1 MSQPMTLPFDLTGS
15 QEQLDRKRQLAE
27 MLMQQAR
34 TPQQGQMVSG
44 HYVSPGLLGA
54 VSPIINALLAKK
66 MQDEVQTSGAELRS
80 KYNSMLADGME
91 KYFATREG
99 ASAVPMVGPLP
110 ADPTNPEMGQISGNL
125 TEAVAPDPRR
135 AAIQALTSG
144 IGPLQQ
150 LGQMDLQ
157 NIGKSSL
164 TPIELLKLAGEG
176 KFTPDSAK
184 EAAVTL
190 DPSRLKGS
198 AKPQDSWTDPYIL
211 TGPDGRPLSADG
223 RPLLVRKNTRTN
235 ETIAMGSGQTINIDT
250 QGNKAAIENSVKLL
264 GPLREQMQSSRGMIE
279 TGNRI
284 MQLSKDPQVIQG
296 FGAGVGTG
304 VAALAAK
311 LGFTG
316 PDAAAK
322 TQALMKDM
330 ATNALEAG
338 QKMKGSF
345 SDPDILFLKEAS
357 AGNINL
363 TPEAIQHAAGL
374 AMMAGHN
381 TLMDSMNQFEEVRKT
396 PGAEAIANQYP
407 RPRIGTYSLPKDLF
421 DVDSGNYATFR
432 SPLQQPAAPVGA
444 APKAGQR
451 IKFEDM

>member
-15 QEQLDRKRQLAE
+15 QEQLDQKRQLAE

-66 MQDEVQTSGAELRS
+66 MQDEVQTGGAELRS

-125 TEAVAPDPRR
+125 TEAVAPDPRK

-150 LGQMDLQ
+150 LGQMDLRS
-157 NIGKSSL
+157 IGKNSL
-164 TPIELLKLAGEG
+164 TPIEMLKLAGEG
-176 KFTPDSAK
+176 KFTPESAV
-184 EAAVTL
+184 AAATSL
-190 DPSRLKGS
+190 NPHQLKG
-198 AKPQDSWTDPYIL
+198 APKKEDNWTDPYEMNV
-211 TGPDGRPLSADG
+211 GG
-223 RPLLVRKNTRTN
+223 RPLLVRRNLKNN
-235 ETIAMGSGQTINIDT
+235 EVVAISGGQTINIDT
-250 QGNKAAIENSVKLL
+250 QGDKAAIENSVKLL
-264 GPLREQMQSSRGMIE
+264 GPLREQMQTSRGMID
-279 TGNRI
+279 TASRI

-296 FGAGVGTG
+296 FGANAGAGL
-304 VAALAAK
+304 AALSAK
-311 LGFTG
+311 LSFSG
-316 PDAAAK
+316 PDGAAK
-322 TQALMKDM
+322 TQALMKDL
-330 ATNALEAG
+330 AANALDMG

-345 SDPDILFLKEAS
+345 SDADILFLKEAA

-381 TLMDSMNQFEEVRKT
+381 TLVDARKQFDEVKKT
-396 PGAEAIANQYP
+396 PGASAIAGQYP
-407 RPRIGTYSLPKDLF
+407 APRWGSYSLPKDLF
-421 DVDSGNYATFR
+421 TSDEGSYVTFN
-432 SPLQQPAAPVGA
+432 SPLLKPPTPAGIPTPTGKT
-444 APKAGQR
+444 PAGVMSVQEWLSR
-451 IKFEDM
+451 

>member
-27 MLMQQAR
+27 MLMQQAQS
-34 TPQQGQMVSG
+34 PQQGQMISG

-66 MQDEVQTSGAELRS
+66 MQDEVQTGGAELRS

-99 ASAVPMVGPLP
+99 APAVPMVGPLP
-110 ADPTNPEMGQISGNL
+110 ADPTNPEMGQLSGNL
-125 TEAVAPDPRR
+125 TEAVAPNPRK

-157 NIGKSSL
+157 NIGKGSL
-164 TPIELLKLAGEG
+164 TPKDILSLTGYDPKSKVVAALGGGVTQLKPEQ
-176 KFTPDSAK
+176 K
-184 EAAVTL
+184 E
-190 DPSRLKGS
+190 D
-198 AKPQDSWTDPYIL
+198 WTDPYEMNV
-211 TGPDGRPLSADG
+211 SG
-223 RPLLVRKNTRTN
+223 RPLLVRRNKVNN
-235 ETIAMGSGQTINIDT
+235 EVVAISNGQVINIDT
-250 QGNKAAIENSVKLL
+250 QGNKAAIENSAKLL
-264 GPLREQMQSSRGMIE
+264 GPLREQMQTSRGMIE

-284 MQLSKDPQVIQG
+284 LQLSKDPQVLQG
-296 FGAGVGTG
+296 FGAGAGVG
-304 VAALAAK
+304 VASLAAK
-311 LGFTG
+311 LGFSG

-330 ATNALEAG
+330 ASNALEAG

-345 SDPDILFLKEAS
+345 SDADILFLKEAS

-381 TLMDSMNQFEEVRKT
+381 TLMDSMTQFEAVKKT
-396 PGAEAIANQYP
+396 PGTEALANQYP
-407 RPRIGTYSLPKDLF
+407 RPRMGRYTLPKDLF
-421 DVDSGNYATFR
+421 DVDEGNYATFR
-432 SPLQQPAAPVGA
+432 SPLQTAPKSPAGTAQPAG
-444 APKAGQR
+444 KR

>member
-1 MSQPMTLPFDLTGS
+1 MSQAMSLPFDLAGA
-15 QEQLDRKRQLAE
+15 QEQLDQKRQLAE

-54 VSPIINALLAKK
+54 VAPLINAFLAKK
-66 MQDEVQTSGAELRS
+66 VQGDVRSGGEELRG
-80 KYNSMLADGME
+80 KYNSMLSDGLE

-99 ASAVPMVGPLP
+99 APAVPLVGPMP
-110 ADPTNPEMGQISGNL
+110 ADPSNPNMGQISGNL
-125 TEAVAPDPRR
+125 TEEVAPDPRK

-144 IGPLQQ
+144 VAPLQQ

-157 NIGKSSL
+157 SLGKNSL
-164 TPIELLKLAGEG
+164 TPIEMLKLAGEG
-176 KFTPDSAK
+176 KFTPESAV
-184 EAAVTL
+184 AAATSL
-190 DPSRLKGS
+190 NPRQLKG
-198 AKPQDSWTDPYIL
+198 APKKEDNWTDPYEMNV
-211 TGPDGRPLSADG
+211 GG
-223 RPLLVRKNTRTN
+223 RPLLVRRNLKNN
-235 ETIAMGSGQTINIDT
+235 EVVAISGGQTINIDT

-264 GPLREQMQSSRGMIE
+264 GPLREQMQTSRGMID
-279 TGNRI
+279 TGSRI

-296 FGAGVGTG
+296 FGANAGVGL
-304 VAALAAK
+304 ASLAAK
-311 LGFTG
+311 LGFSG
-316 PDAAAK
+316 SEAVSK

-330 ATNALEAG
+330 AVNTLDMG

-345 SDPDILFLKEAS
+345 SNEDIVFLKNAA

-363 TPEAIQHAAGL
+363 TPENIQHAAGL

-396 PGAEAIANQYP
+396 PGAEAIAKQYP

-421 DVDSGNYATFR
+421 DVDSGNYATFN
-432 SPLQQPAAPVGA
+432 SPLLKAKTPTGIPTPTGKTPAGVMSV
-444 APKAGQR
+444 QEWLSR
-451 IKFEDM
+451 

>member
-15 QEQLDRKRQLAE
+15 QEQLDQKRQLAE

-66 MQDEVQTSGAELRS
+66 MQDEVQTGGAELRS

-125 TEAVAPDPRR
+125 TEAVAPDPRK

-157 NIGKSSL
+157 SIGKNSL
-164 TPIELLKLAGEG
+164 TPIEMLKLAGEG
-176 KFTPDSAK
+176 KFTPESTV
-184 EAAVTL
+184 AAATSL
-190 DPSRLKGS
+190 NPHQLKG
-198 AKPQDSWTDPYIL
+198 APKKEDSWTDPYEMNV
-211 TGPDGRPLSADG
+211 GG
-223 RPLLVRKNTRTN
+223 RPLLVRRNLKNN
-235 ETIAMGSGQTINIDT
+235 EVVAISGGQTINIDT
-250 QGNKAAIENSVKLL
+250 QGDKAAIENAVKLL
-264 GPLREQMQSSRGMIE
+264 GPLREQMQTSRGMID
-279 TGNRI
+279 TGSRI

-296 FGAGVGTG
+296 FGANAGVGL
-304 VAALAAK
+304 AALAAK
-311 LGFTG
+311 LGFSG
-316 PDAAAK
+316 SEAVSK
-322 TQALMKDM
+322 TQALMRDM
-330 ATNALEAG
+330 ARNALDMG

-345 SDPDILFLKEAS
+345 SDADILFLKEAA

-381 TLMDSMNQFEEVRKT
+381 TLVDSRKQFEEVKKT
-396 PGAEAIANQYP
+396 PGASAIANQYP
-407 RPRIGTYSLPKDLF
+407 APRWGSYSLPKDLF
-421 DVDSGNYATFR
+421 TSDEGSYVTFN
-432 SPLQQPAAPVGA
+432 SPLLKPQAPVGI
-444 APKAGQR
+444 PTPTGKTPAGVMSVQEWLSR
-451 IKFEDM
+451 

>member
-15 QEQLDRKRQLAE
+15 QEQLDQKRQLAE

-66 MQDEVQTSGAELRS
+66 MQDEVQTGGAELRS

-125 TEAVAPDPRR
+125 TEAVAPDPRK

-157 NIGKSSL
+157 SIGKNSL
-164 TPIELLKLAGEG
+164 TPIEILKLAGEG
-176 KFTPDSAK
+176 KFTPESTV
-184 EAAVTL
+184 AAATSL
-190 DPSRLKGS
+190 NPHQLKGDP
-198 AKPQDSWTDPYIL
+198 KKEDSWTDPYEMNV
-211 TGPDGRPLSADG
+211 GG
-223 RPLLVRKNTRTN
+223 RPLLVRRNLKNN
-235 ETIAMGSGQTINIDT
+235 EVVAISGGQTINIDT
-250 QGNKAAIENSVKLL
+250 QGDKAAIENSAKLL
-264 GPLREQMQSSRGMIE
+264 GPLREQMQTSRGMIE

-296 FGAGVGTG
+296 FGAGIGTG
-304 VAALAAK
+304 VASLAAK
-311 LGFTG
+311 LGFAG

-330 ATNALEAG
+330 ATNALDAG

-345 SDPDILFLKEAS
+345 SDADILFLKEAS

-381 TLMDSMNQFEEVRKT
+381 TLMDSMTQFEAVKKT
-396 PGAEAIANQYP
+396 PGTEALANQYP
-407 RPRIGTYSLPKDLF
+407 RPRLGRYSLPKDLF
-421 DVDSGNYATFR
+421 DVDEGNYATFR
-432 SPLQQPAAPVGA
+432 SPLQSTPAAPGIP
-444 APKAGQR
+444 APTGKTPAGVMSVQEWLNR
-451 IKFEDM
+451 

>member
-15 QEQLDRKRQLAE
+15 QEQLDQKRQLAE

-144 IGPLQQ
+144 IAPLQE
-150 LGQMDLQ
+150 LGKMDLQ
-157 NIGKSSL
+157 NQGKSSL

-176 KFTPDSAK
+176 KFTPDSTK
-184 EAAVTL
+184 EAALTL

-198 AKPQDSWTDPYIL
+198 AKQQDSWTDPYVI
-211 TGPDGRPLSADG
+211 TGADG
-223 RPLLVRKNTRTN
+223 RPMLVRKNTRTN
-235 ETIAMGSGQTINIDT
+235 ETIPMGSGQTINIDT

-296 FGAGVGTG
+296 FGAGAGTG
-304 VAALAAK
+304 VASLATK
-311 LGFTG
+311 LGFAG

-345 SDPDILFLKEAS
+345 SDADILFLKEAS

-363 TPEAIQHAAGL
+363 TPEVIQHAAGL

-381 TLMDSMNQFEEVRKT
+381 TLVDSRKQFDEVKKT
-396 PGAEAIANQYP
+396 PGASAIANQYP
-407 RPRIGTYSLPKDLF
+407 APRWGSYSLPKDLF
-421 DVDSGNYATFR
+421 TSDEGSYVTFN
-432 SPLQQPAAPVGA
+432 SPLLKPRTPAGVPAPTGKT
-444 APKAGQR
+444 APGVMSVQEWLSR
-451 IKFEDM
+451 